1 MTYDYLTQDTDEW
14 DYFIKVNT
22 NVVFINQTISNT
34 STFDKNDCVEDGNSS
49 IVYTAKQEIITF
61 ASKREEDKFFNSIDG
76 GTIYEKEIDG
86 KIVYFSTFLKR
97 NRSESSSEDDGGY
110 SDVIPP
116 HYVTFNTD

>member
-1 MTYDYLTQDTDEW
+1 M
-14 DYFIKVNT
+14 
-22 NVVFINQTISNT
+22 
-34 STFDKNDCVEDGNSS
+34 
-49 IVYTAKQEIITF
+49 YTAEQEIITF

-116 HYVTFNTD
+116 HYATFNTDWKW